1 MFLLK
6 NNEINNIQYNLYLQK
21 IGDIV
26 KMADKDK
33 YCLNNRIKVLW
44 TDKTFGL
51 AKVLFIEEWKIGI
64 IGIGLISDQPNDQS
78 TLSISVLTG
87 G

>member
-1 MFLLK
+1 MWSFAHG
-6 NNEINNIQYNLYLQK
+6 YLYFQK

-26 KMADKDK
+26 KMADKEK
-33 YCLNNRIKVLW
+33 YCLNNRIRVLW

-51 AKVLFIEEWKIGI
+51 AKVLFIEEGKTRI
-64 IGIGLISDQPNDQS
+64 IGTGLISDEPNEQS
-78 TLSISVLTG
+78 TLNISILIG

>member
-1 MFLLK
+1 MS
-6 NNEINNIQYNLYLQK
+6 NLYFQK

-26 KMADKDK
+26 KMADKEK
-33 YCLNNRIKVLW
+33 YCLNNRIRVLW

-51 AKVLFIEEWKIGI
+51 AKVLFIEEGKTRI
-64 IGIGLISDQPNDQS
+64 IGTGLISDEPNEQS
-78 TLSISVLTG
+78 TLNISILIG